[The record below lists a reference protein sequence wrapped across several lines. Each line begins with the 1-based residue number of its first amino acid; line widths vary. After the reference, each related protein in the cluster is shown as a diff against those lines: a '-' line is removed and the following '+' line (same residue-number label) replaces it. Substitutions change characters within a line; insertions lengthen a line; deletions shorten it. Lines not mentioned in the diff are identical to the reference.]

1 MRSDVLESTILGIL
15 QNEPTHGYDLRQQL
29 ASILGPFRALSYGSL
44 YPALKRME
52 RAGLIARRED
62 AAAPAP
68 ASATTRR
75 SRIVYELTPQG
86 AEKFG
91 QWISTQTPSDWEDE
105 GFAAKM
111 AFFSRT
117 EAKLRL
123 RILEGRRAR
132 LEQRL
137 SVLGESIETTQKR
150 VDTYTELLQR
160 HGIDGARREVSWI
173 DDLINVER
181 SSQTGNFI
189 PATTYPHTHPHPYP
203 QGSTS

>member
-1 MRSDVLESTILGIL
+1 MFTDMRSDVLESTILGIL

-52 RAGLIARRED
+52 RSGLIARRED
-62 AAAPAP
+62 ASAPAP
-68 ASATTRR
+68 APAATRR
-75 SRIVYELTPQG
+75 SRIVYELTPEG
-86 AEKFG
+86 AERFA
-91 QWISTQTPSDWEDE
+91 QWISTQTPNDWEDE

-160 HGIDGARREVSWI
+160 HGMDGARREVSWI
-173 DDLINVER
+173 DDLITVER
-181 SSQTGNFI
+181 SGLSIN
-189 PATTYPHTHPHPYP
+189 PL
-203 QGSTS
+203 S